1 MHVIETS
8 IPSVLPS
15 DPILNG
21 DSCAAAELTFPQLP
35 LHVQQQ
41 PLREEEKESCKNKD
55 EGEVSPVDNGMC
67 SVCVHVYFAFTAV
80 MDV

>member
-21 DSCAAAELTFPQLP
+21 DSCSAAELTSPQLP

-41 PLREEEKESCKNKD
+41 PLREEKETCKKM
-55 EGEVSPVDNGMC
+55 GQEVC
-67 SVCVHVYFAFTAV
+67 K
-80 MDV
+80 